1 MMTVKKKII
10 LNEVITVVIAL
21 LLIAGICSNSNYNA
35 VMETVE
41 TSMTDSAQIA
51 AKSVSWEIKALVNIA
66 YDAGCDIR
74 LASSSTPPDVKQEL
88 LDQRVE
94 HYGFSRANV
103 IDSSGMGLNGIDY
116 SDREYFQNAMKG
128 EVTIT
133 EPILAK
139 STGKLAIIIGVPLWE
154 GGELGSKP
162 IGCIYFVPDEEFLN
176 DMMRTVHISENSAAY
191 IIDKNGNTIADIDS
205 AVVASGENF
214 NKMAEEDPDG
224 GYSELAAVHTKMAA
238 GESGFANYHLEGE
251 REFMGYA
258 PIEGTDG
265 WSLAVYCPSTD
276 FLGNTYSAFGTS
288 MIVLVITILVTAVLA
303 WNLGKRI
310 GTPIKLCTERI
321 KKLSEGDLTSPVPV
335 INTKDET
342 HLLAN
347 ATESVVGDLTAMIND
362 ISNILKE
369 ISEGNLDV
377 DCHSHDGVYRGDF
390 RSLIESARRI
400 DVKLNDTINNIND
413 ASEQVAGGSSQ
424 VSDGAQSLAQGA
436 TEQASSIEE
445 LAATI
450 HTISAQVKDNTEQCC
465 KGRVLV
471 DETTEYIADASEKM
485 SRLTEAMGDITNA
498 ANGIGTIIKTIEDI
512 AFQTNILAL
521 NAAVEA
527 ARAGSAGKGFA
538 VVADEVRNLASKS
551 AAAAHETTVLIER
564 AVSAVDNGT
573 GLTKETAEA
582 VVGVEE
588 RAKSIKDIVDHIAD
602 ASNTQSDMIA
612 QVTVGIE
619 QISGVVQNNS
629 ATAEESAAAAEELS
643 GQSSMLKSLVEGF
656 TLRTDKGDHDAVSG
670 YTDDYSEFA
679 N

>member
-1 MMTVKKKII
+1 KGSGPMMTVKKKII

-21 LLIAGICSNSNYNA
+21 LLIAGICSNSNYHA

-51 AKSVSWEIKALVNIA
+51 AESVSWEIKALINIA

-74 LASSSTPPDVKQEL
+74 LASSSTPSDVKQQL

-94 HYGFSRANV
+94 HFGLSRANL
-103 IDSSGMGLNGIDY
+103 IDSSGMGLNGTDY
-116 SDREYFQNAMKG
+116 SDRDYFKNAMNG

-133 EPILAK
+133 EPIVAK
-139 STGKLAIIIGVPLWE
+139 STGELAIIIGVPLWE
-154 GGELGSKP
+154 GGDIGGKSV
-162 IGCIYFVPDEEFLN
+162 GCIYFVPDEEFLN
-176 DMMRTVHISENSAAY
+176 DMMRTIHISENSAAY
-191 IIDKNGNTIADIDS
+191 IIDKNGNTIADIDT
-205 AVVASGENF
+205 AVVESGENF

-238 GESGFANYHLEGE
+238 GETGFANYYLEGN
-251 REFMGYA
+251 REFMAYA

-276 FLGNTYSAFGTS
+276 FLGNTYSAFITS
-288 MIVLVITILVTAVLA
+288 MIVLVAAILATGVLA
-303 WNLGKRI
+303 WNLGNRI
-310 GTPIKLCTERI
+310 GNPIRLCTERI
-321 KKLSEGDLTSPVPV
+321 KKLAEGDLASPVPV
-335 INTKDET
+335 IKTNDET
-342 HLLAN
+342 RLLAN
-347 ATESVVGDLTAMIND
+347 ATESVVGDLNAMISD
-362 ISNILKE
+362 ISNILEE
-369 ISEGNLDV
+369 ISQGNLNV

-400 DVKLNDTINNIND
+400 DIKLNDTLNNIND

-445 LAATI
+445 LAAAI
-450 HTISAQVKDNTEQCC
+450 HTISAQVKDNSEQCG
-465 KGRVLV
+465 KGRALV

-485 SRLTEAMGDITNA
+485 SRLTGAMGDITDA

-527 ARAGSAGKGFA
+527 ARAGAAGKGFA

-573 GLTKETAEA
+573 GLTKETADA
-582 VVGVEE
+582 VAGVEE
-588 RAKSIKDIVDHIAD
+588 RAMSIKDIVDHIAD
-602 ASNTQSDMIA
+602 ASSEQSDMIA

-656 TLRTDKGDHDAVSG
+656 TLRTD
-670 YTDDYSEFA
+670 TNDYSEFA